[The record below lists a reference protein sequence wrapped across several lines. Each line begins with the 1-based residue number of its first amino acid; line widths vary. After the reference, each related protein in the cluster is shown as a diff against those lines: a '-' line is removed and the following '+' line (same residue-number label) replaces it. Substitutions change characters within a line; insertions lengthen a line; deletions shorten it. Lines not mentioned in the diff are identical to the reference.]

1 MNGIYKHL
9 LRTEKN
15 IKMTNKSKTVALI
28 NLGCTKNLV
37 DAEEMLGRIAAN
49 GSTICQY
56 PEDAEVLVV
65 NTCGFIDDSKKESID
80 MIFKMAKLKENAQC
94 KKLIVTGCLAQRY
107 SAELKNE
114 IPEIDDVVGLKD
126 FEKITHLTGTRL
138 GNNSTIYQSDDW
150 RNRIRLTPKHY
161 SYLRISDGCDNRC
174 TYCAI
179 PGIRGNFMSR
189 SIENILEESRQMASE
204 GVKEINIISQDTTS
218 YGLDIYGKQM
228 LHVLLEKIA
237 AIEGI
242 QWIRLLYTHPGHFYP
257 ELINTINEQ
266 DTICK
271 YIDLPIQHIN
281 DTILEKMG
289 RNTTRKSIETL
300 INNLR
305 RLIRSIVLRTSVI
318 VGFPGETDGQ
328 YQELLEFVKKTKF
341 ERLGVFAYS
350 KEENTPAAKFKKQI
364 GKKVKQ
370 QRLEEIML
378 AQREIVWENNKNL
391 IGKKASVIVDEKDV
405 VSGML
410 IGRTSGDAPEVDGKV
425 FINDKQ
431 IKVGEIR
438 ELVIRNVNGYDLV
451 A

>member
-1 MNGIYKHL
+1 
-9 LRTEKN
+9 
-15 IKMTNKSKTVALI
+15 MTNKSKTVALI

-126 FEKITHLTGTRL
+126 FEKITHLTGMRR

-189 SIENILEESRQMASE
+189 SIENIMEESRQMASE

-281 DTILEKMG
+281 DTILGKMG

-305 RLIRSIVLRTSVI
+305 RLIRAIVLRTSVI

-438 ELVIRNVNGYDLV
+438 EVVIRDVNGYDLV

>member
-1 MNGIYKHL
+1 M
-9 LRTEKN
+9 
-15 IKMTNKSKTVALI
+15 KMISKSKTVALI

-107 SAELKNE
+107 SAELKSE

-126 FEKITHLTGTRL
+126 FEKITHLTGKRQMD
-138 GNNSTIYQSDDW
+138 NSTIYQGDDW

-257 ELINTINEQ
+257 ELINTINEHE
-266 DTICK
+266 TICK

-281 DTILEKMG
+281 DTILGKMG

-305 RLIRSIVLRTSVI
+305 RSIRSIVLRTSVI
-318 VGFPGETDGQ
+318 VGFPGETDEQ
-328 YQELLEFVKKTKF
+328 YQELLEFIKKTKF

-350 KEENTPAAKFKKQI
+350 KEENTPAAKFKKQV

-370 QRLEEIML
+370 ERLNEIML

-391 IGKKASVIVDEKDV
+391 IGKKASVIVDEKEV

-438 ELVIRNVNGYDLV
+438 ELVISNVNGYDLV

>member
-1 MNGIYKHL
+1 MIS
-9 LRTEKN
+9 
-15 IKMTNKSKTVALI
+15 KSKTVALI

-49 GSTICQY
+49 GNTICQY

-107 SAELKNE
+107 SAELKSE

-126 FEKITHLTGTRL
+126 FEKITHLTGKRR
-138 GNNSTIYQSDDW
+138 GDNSTIYKSDDW

-289 RNTTRKSIETL
+289 RNTTRKNIETL

-328 YQELLEFVKKTKF
+328 YQELLEFIKKTKF

-350 KEENTPAAKFKKQI
+350 KEENTPAAKFKKQV

-370 QRLEEIML
+370 ERLNEIML

-391 IGKKASVIVDEKDV
+391 IGKKASVIVDEKDA

-438 ELVIRNVNGYDLV
+438 ELVISNVNGYDLV